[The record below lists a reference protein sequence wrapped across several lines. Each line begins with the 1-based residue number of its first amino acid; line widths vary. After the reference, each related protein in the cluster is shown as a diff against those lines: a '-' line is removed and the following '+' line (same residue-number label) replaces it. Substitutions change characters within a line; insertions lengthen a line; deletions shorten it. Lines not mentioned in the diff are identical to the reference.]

1 MKPQLLTPLTD
12 DQLEVIGILEQ
23 ALELARDGKVDTI
36 GVVVCLPEGPAY
48 LIGGTQAASLYI
60 ATGLMR
66 RDILAATEDPARR
79 RKSRGLIKVS

>member
-1 MKPQLLTPLTD
+1 MKSQLLTPLTD

-36 GVVVCLPEGPAY
+36 GVVVCLQEGPAH

-60 ATGLMR
+60 ATGRMM
-66 RDILAATEDPARR
+66 RDILECTDNPDR
-79 RKSRGLIKVS
+79 RKRSGKLIKVS